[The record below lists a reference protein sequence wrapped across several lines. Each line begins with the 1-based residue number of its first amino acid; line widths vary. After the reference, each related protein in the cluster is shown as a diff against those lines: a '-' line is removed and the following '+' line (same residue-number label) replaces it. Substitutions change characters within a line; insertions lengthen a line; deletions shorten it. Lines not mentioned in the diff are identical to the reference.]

1 VKLIDALAVIRRPL
15 PKDAPLLRV
24 SLACGFTP
32 LHLQTF
38 LAAALRERP
47 PLERIEVTTGLF
59 GDLAGNI
66 ENIQPAACDVLVAI
80 IEWQDLDLRLGVRNL
95 GGWRVAQLPDI
106 VKSARRMLVR
116 LEKAILTAAASLPT
130 YISLPTL
137 PLPPL
142 FTTPSQQASAC
153 ELELRQAVSS
163 FAASLATQSR
173 LRILSA
179 SHLDEISPPSN
190 RFDLQSELS
199 AGFPYGLSHASA
211 VAELLAS
218 LIRNS
223 SAKKGL
229 ITDLDDTLWSG
240 ILGEN
245 GVDGIS
251 WHLDQKA
258 PIHGLYQQFLA
269 SLASAG
275 ILTAVASKNDTALV
289 QQAFERDD
297 LLIDKQ
303 SLYPID
309 VHWGPKSESVRRIL
323 KTWNVAADSVVF
335 IDDSP
340 MELAEVK
347 AVFPDMECLVF
358 PKTDY
363 QAFWQLLRRL
373 RDTFGKTIVSEED
386 SIRLES
392 IRAAA
397 ALHNSSNGEGT
408 SPDSF
413 LQDVQANVTISF
425 GKEKEDHRAFELVNK
440 TNQFNLNGKRLTES
454 SWMAY
459 LNDPA
464 TFVMTVSYD
473 DKYGALGKIAVL
485 LGRMQGKAAAIDS
498 WVMSC
503 RAFSRRIEHQCL
515 SWLFENFS
523 LQEITFAY
531 QPTDRNKPLQD
542 FLASMTT
549 TPLSSDV
556 RVSRADFSEKC
567 PPLFHQAKATVNA

>member
-1 VKLIDALAVIRRPL
+1 M
-15 PKDAPLLRV
+15 
-24 SLACGFTP
+24 
-32 LHLQTF
+32 
-38 LAAALRERP
+38 
-47 PLERIEVTTGLF
+47 EVTTGLF

-66 ENIQPAACDVLVAI
+66 EGVRPAACDVLVAA

-95 GGWRVAQLPDI
+95 GGWRVAELPDI
-106 VKSARRMLVR
+106 MNSARRMLAR

-142 FTTPSQQASAC
+142 FTTPSQQASGY

-163 FAASLATQSR
+163 FAASLATHAR
-173 LRILSA
+173 IRILSA
-179 SHLDEISPPSN
+179 SHLDEVSPLSN
-190 RFDLQSELS
+190 RFDLQSELF
-199 AGFPYGLSHASA
+199 AGFPYQLSHASA
-211 VAELLAS
+211 LAELLAA
-218 LIRNS
+218 LIRNPS
-223 SAKKGL
+223 RKKGL
-229 ITDLDDTLWSG
+229 ITDLDETLWSG

-258 PIHGLYQQFLA
+258 HIHGLYQQFLA

-275 ILTAVASKNDTALV
+275 ILTAVASKNEPALV
-289 QQAFERDD
+289 QQAFERED
-297 LLIDKQ
+297 LLIEKQ

-323 KTWNVAADSVVF
+323 KTWNIAADSVIF

-347 AVFPDMECLVF
+347 AAFPDMECLLF
-358 PKTDY
+358 RKTDY
-363 QAFWQLLRRL
+363 QGFLQLLRHL
-373 RDTFGKTIVSEED
+373 RDAFGKAIVSEED

-397 ALHNSSNGEGT
+397 ALQNSSNGDGT
-408 SPDSF
+408 SIDTF
-413 LQDVQANVTISF
+413 LQDAKASVTITF
-425 GKEKEDHRAFELVNK
+425 GREKEDGRAFELINK

-454 SWMAY
+454 SWTAY
-459 LNDPA
+459 FNDPSS
-464 TFVMTVSYD
+464 FLMTISYE

-485 LGRMQGKAAAIDS
+485 LGRMQGKAATINY

-503 RAFSRRIEHQCL
+503 RAFSRRIEYQCL
-515 SWLFENFS
+515 SWLFEN
-523 LQEITFAY
+523 LDLREITFAY
-531 QPTDRNKPLQD
+531 HPTDRNKPIQD
-542 FLASMTT
+542 FLASIIT
-549 TPLSSDV
+549 TPLSNDI
-556 RVSRADFSEKC
+556 RISRADFSEKC